1 MIVEKNVKV
10 NITSDDVLNYIN
22 SLTENGLAQLT
33 DRMDEQTLM
42 RITTQFLGKLHDTA
56 PETLEKYMSGF
67 NATFIPD
74 DEPERNEV
82 DYKKLKNGT
91 KFTLQDQTFV
101 FTIVAQTEATYTY
114 EAMFPL
120 FFGLWKR
127 GFIEKRKFESLVK
140 EGKII
145 VKE

>member
-1 MIVEKNVKV
+1 MIIEKNIKV

-33 DRMDEQTLM
+33 DRMDDQTLM

-67 NATFIPD
+67 NAKFIPN
-74 DEPERNEV
+74 DESERKEF

-91 KFTLQDQTFV
+91 VFTLQDQIFA
-101 FTIVAQTEATYTY
+101 FTIVAQTETTYTY
-114 EAMFPL
+114 EAMVPL

-127 GFIEKRKFESLVK
+127 GFIEKCKFESLVK